1 MYQEKKIALVLPAY
15 NEARSIGTVLDAI
28 RGANALLGLMPV
40 VIDDGSTDETAAIVR
55 SNNVVLVQHARNKGL
70 GLTFQTAVTYCLKHG
85 FDAMVFFDADGQF
98 EVQDIPKVLQPLLD
112 WRADFV
118 LGSRF
123 LNGVPVGIPRMKLLG
138 NRVLARFIS
147 WVTRTTVRDIAC
159 GFRAYSRE
167 ALFRININS
176 RFTYTQE
183 VLLDLLFKGLIVQE
197 VPISVRY
204 FKDRHS
210 HISSNLWHYG
220 WRVFTIMVRTIRDYQ
235 PMKFFGLIGVGIFF
249 VGVAFD
255 IWMLWFYFS
264 TGSFSPY
271 KMVGFGGAFLN
282 LTGITIWFIGLAAD
296 MLNRIHRGQ
305 EDLLYLA
312 RKKLFDGDK

>member
-28 RGANALLGLMPV
+28 HGADALLGLTPV
-40 VIDDGSTDETAAIVR
+40 VIDDGSTDQTAAIVR
-55 SNNVVLVQHARNKGL
+55 AKNVALVQHARNKGL
-70 GLTFQTAVTYCLKHG
+70 GLTFQMAVTYCLEHG

-98 EVQDIPKVLQPLLD
+98 EVQDISKVLQPLLD
-112 WRADFV
+112 RRADFV

-123 LNGVPVGIPRMKLLG
+123 LNGAPAGIPRMKLQG

-147 WVTRTTVRDIAC
+147 WVTGTTVRDIAC

-167 ALFRININS
+167 TLFRINISS

-183 VLLDLLFKGLIVQE
+183 VLLDLLFKGLIMRE
-197 VPISVRY
+197 VPIAVRY

-220 WRVFTIMVRTIRDYQ
+220 WRVLKIMVRTIRDYQ
-235 PMKFFGLIGVGIFF
+235 PMKFFGLIGAGIFF
-249 VGVAFD
+249 VGVTFD
-255 IWMLWFYFS
+255 VWMLWFYFS

-271 KMVGFGGAFLN
+271 KIIGFGGEFLN
-282 LTGITIWFIGLAAD
+282 LTGITIWFVGLVAD
-296 MLNRIHRGQ
+296 MLNRVRRDQDEGPYYQ
-305 EDLLYLA
+305 KKQLY
-312 RKKLFDGDK
+312 K

>member
-1 MYQEKKIALVLPAY
+1 MYQEKNIALVLPAY
-15 NEARSIGTVLDAI
+15 NEAGSIGVVLDAI
-28 RGANALLGLMPV
+28 HGAEALRGLTIIV
-40 VIDDGSTDETAAIVR
+40 VDDGSTDQTAAIVR
-55 SNNVVLVQHARNKGL
+55 AKNTTLVQHARNKGL
-70 GLTFQTAVTYCLKHG
+70 GLTFQTAVTYCLEHG

-98 EVQDIPKVLQPLLD
+98 EVQDVPKVLQPLLD
-112 WRADFV
+112 QRTDFV

-123 LNGVPVGIPRMKLLG
+123 LNGAPGDIPRMKLLG
-138 NRVLARFIS
+138 NHILARFIS
-147 WVTRTTVRDIAC
+147 WVTGTTVRDIAC

-167 ALFRININS
+167 ALFRINISS

-183 VLLDLLFKGLIVQE
+183 VLLDLLFKGLVMQE

-220 WRVFTIMVRTIRDYQ
+220 WRVLKIMVRTIRDYQ
-235 PMKFFGLIGVGIFF
+235 PMKFFGLIGAGIFF
-249 VGVAFD
+249 IGVTLD
-255 IWMLWFYFS
+255 VWMLWFYFS

-271 KMVGFGGAFLN
+271 KIIGFGGAFLN
-282 LTGITIWFIGLAAD
+282 LTGITIWFVGLVAD

-305 EDLLYLA
+305 DDLLYLA